1 MHIGWVDIH
10 YMKKILKQSA
20 RWTIIITVITF
31 LLAAIFTVISTIAL
45 NGVGWVSGI
54 AIVLSIVLIGIF
66 FDMIGIAATAADEV
80 PFHAMA
86 SNRIHGAK
94 HSIRII
100 RNADRFASFC
110 NDVIGDISGIVSGTA
125 TAIVIV
131 QLSISFNWEEASL
144 TENIGSIILTSL
156 IAALTVG
163 GKAMGKTLAIR
174 YSKDIIFTVGKLLYF
189 LEKHFQI
196 VIIKENKGKRLKRPK
211 RKRNESE

>member
-1 MHIGWVDIH
+1 
-10 YMKKILKQSA
+10 MKKILRESA
-20 RWTIIITVITF
+20 KWTITITVITF
-31 LLAAIFTVISTIAL
+31 LLAAVFTVVSTVAL
-45 NGVGWVSGI
+45 NGVGWISGL

-66 FDMIGIAATAADEV
+66 FDMIGIAATAADEI

-86 SNRIHGAK
+86 SNRIHGAR

-131 QLSISFNWEEASL
+131 QLSISFDWKEASMA
-144 TENIGSIILTSL
+144 ENIGSIILTSL

-174 YSKDIIFTVGKLLYF
+174 YSKDIIFAVGKLLYF
-189 LEKHFQI
+189 LEEHFQI
-196 VIIKENKGKRLKRPK
+196 VIIKENKGKNLK

>member
-1 MHIGWVDIH
+1 MHIGWLKYK
-10 YMKKILKQSA
+10 YMKKILKESA
-20 RWTIIITVITF
+20 RWTVTITVITF
-31 LLAAIFTVISTIAL
+31 LLAAIFTVVSTVAL
-45 NGVGWVSGI
+45 NGVGWISGL

-66 FDMIGIAATAADEV
+66 FDMIGIAATAADEI

-86 SNRIHGAK
+86 SNRVHGAK

-131 QLSISFNWEEASL
+131 QLSISFDWNEASVA
-144 TENIGSIILTSL
+144 ESVGSIILTSL

-174 YSKDIIFTVGKLLYF
+174 YSKDIIFAVGKLLYI
-189 LEKHFQI
+189 LEEHFQI
-196 VIIKENKGKRLKRPK
+196 VIIKENKGKRLKR
-211 RKRNESE
+211 KRNESE

>member
-1 MHIGWVDIH
+1 
-10 YMKKILKQSA
+10 MKKILRESA
-20 RWTIIITVITF
+20 KWTITITIITF
-31 LLAAIFTVISTIAL
+31 LLAAIFTVVSTVAL
-45 NGVGWVSGI
+45 NGVGWISGL

-66 FDMIGIAATAADEV
+66 FDMIGIAATAADEI

-86 SNRIHGAK
+86 SNRIHGAR

-131 QLSISFNWEEASL
+131 QLSISFDWKEASIA
-144 TENIGSIILTSL
+144 ENIGSIILTSL

-174 YSKDIIFTVGKLLYF
+174 YSKDIIFAVGKLLYF
-189 LEKHFQI
+189 LEEHFQI
-196 VIIKENKGKRLKRPK
+196 VIIKENKGKHLK